1 MVEGRA
7 GRSIYSHLATSFLDI
22 LGDLNVSLFR
32 PLQYANQ
39 EWQGPPSC
47 QKSIWAQDIAG
58 VRVTLPGAEKSVM
71 VWLGK
76 QRLAVNSR
84 TKSGTCTKP

>member
-7 GRSIYSHLATSFLDI
+7 DRSFYSHLATSFLDI
-22 LGDLNVSLFR
+22 LGDPSVSSFR

-39 EWQGPPSC
+39 EWQGRPSR

-58 VRVTLPGAEKSVM
+58 VIVTLPGAGKSAM
-71 VWLGK
+71 
-76 QRLAVNSR
+76 A
-84 TKSGTCTKP
+84 